1 LIAGFC
7 EVLEDSSYVRYLKTC
22 HYLDAAVCYG
32 DIFPGESIP
41 ALLLVDGWYIS
52 RLLIIIGIA
61 ILIAIVV
68 TAIGTA
74 AGQDISTGLTASSYA
89 FGVVSVLIATLT
101 FFSAVL

>member
-1 LIAGFC
+1 LT
-7 EVLEDSSYVRYLKTC
+7 TC
-22 HYLDAAVCYG
+22 DYLDAAVCYG

-41 ALLLVDGWYIS
+41 ALLLVDGWNIS
-52 RLLIIIGIA
+52 RLLIFIGFA

-74 AGQDISTGLTASSYA
+74 AGQNLSTGLTAGSYA

-101 FFSAVL
+101 FFSAIL